1 MGGTFSIYGRR
12 KNNDSYIIVEQNV
25 EKPFNVFKHN
35 VAAYAL
41 DKKHTNLKSI
51 YLYHGYFRE
60 AKAIVRNGYL
70 EITFYS
76 TKIAEK
82 WDTAEEELNDIA
94 WLFRDFTRTWKPV
107 HTDFAYKRVYQK
119 I

>member
-1 MGGTFSIYGRR
+1 MGGTFSLYGRK
-12 KNNDSYIIVEQNV
+12 KNNDSYILILNNL
-25 EKPFNVFKHN
+25 EKPFNAFKHH
-35 VAAYAL
+35 VVAYAM

-60 AKAIVRNGYL
+60 AKAIVHNGYL

-76 TKIAEK
+76 SKIAEK

-94 WLFRDFTRTWKPV
+94 WLFRDFTRAWKPV